1 MSGRA
6 AGAGRAARNGV
17 GECAQRPLVGPRA
30 VSPCSRRYVCDVSRA
45 NQSVPGIRAARS
57 RVARIVLRTCV
68 PRGAMHSDV
77 HLTLLRSRGAK
88 QASLR
93 VRHLKLS
100 HLCQDIEIIFL
111 RFGAKAFSLKYRRYL
126 GCVGRDSASG
136 EVSENLVFQFGARRR
151 RARSRHRH
159 RLLDSRRRS

>member
-17 GECAQRPLVGPRA
+17 GECAQRPLVGSQA
-30 VSPCSRRYVCDVSRA
+30 VSPRSRRYVCDVSRA

-77 HLTLLRSRGAK
+77 HLTLSRSRGAK

-100 HLCQDIEIIFL
+100 QYVALFVLTCFIRV
-111 RFGAKAFSLKYRRYL
+111 RFNKVWFYSNKR
-126 GCVGRDSASG
+126 
-136 EVSENLVFQFGARRR
+136 E
-151 RARSRHRH
+151 
-159 RLLDSRRRS
+159 